1 MQQLLKQVRKHLE
14 EAPSTGEHM
23 DSKSNACH
31 CANVATL
38 SSSLCH
44 LIRADDK
51 SAEDLELQE
60 EMQAFFQKHCK
71 NATALKERGAN
82 SNVPDDVSA
91 QQSSTKQGVQPA
103 GVTKQQKKK
112 RRQQKKAAQSESP
125 SPSPERSSPTILGQV
140 SDRASQSS
148 AAQDQST
155 QQAAAQPTAVTGADS
170 ATEVP
175 PPAVDE
181 RTVEQQQA
189 EAAKDLGNTQYK
201 AAQYD
206 AALQSYSK
214 AIELC
219 PESAAYYG
227 NRAAAALMKR
237 QYKLAVQDCLQATKL
252 NGAFA
257 RGYQRA
263 GALACSCFWHVSQML
278 DL

>member
-1 MQQLLKQVRKHLE
+1 ML
-14 EAPSTGEHM
+14 
-23 DSKSNACH
+23 
-31 CANVATL
+31 
-38 SSSLCH
+38 
-44 LIRADDK
+44 ADDR

-82 SNVPDDVSA
+82 SNVPEDTSA
-91 QQSSTKQGVQPA
+91 QQSAVKQGVQQA

-125 SPSPERSSPTILGQV
+125 SPSPERSSPTITGSV

-155 QQAAAQPTAVTGADS
+155 QQAAAEPTADLAI
-170 ATEVP
+170 EVP

-181 RTVEQQQA
+181 RPVEQQQA

-219 PESAAYYG
+219 PETAAYYG

-263 GALACSCFWHVSQML
+263 GALVCNCLWHVSEML
-278 DL
+278 DF

>member
-1 MQQLLKQVRKHLE
+1 ML
-14 EAPSTGEHM
+14 
-23 DSKSNACH
+23 
-31 CANVATL
+31 
-38 SSSLCH
+38 
-44 LIRADDK
+44 ADDK

-60 EMQAFFQKHCK
+60 EMQAFFRKHCK

-82 SNVPDDVSA
+82 SNVPEDVST
-91 QQSSTKQGVQPA
+91 QQSLTKQGVQQA

-125 SPSPERSSPTILGQV
+125 SPSPERPSSTITGSV

-155 QQAAAQPTAVTGADS
+155 QQATAQPTAVTDSDS
-170 ATEVP
+170 ATKVSP
-175 PPAVDE
+175 PPVAE
-181 RTVEQQQA
+181 RSVEQQQA

-219 PESAAYYG
+219 PETAAYYG

-252 NGAFA
+252 NEAFA

-263 GALACSCFWHVSQML
+263 GALMCNQTWHVSDM
-278 DL
+278 